1 MAGYGNVHD
10 QIGQSNADNP
20 GKTRLFLP
28 PILFDSLI
36 LF

>member
-1 MAGYGNVHD
+1 MAGYGNVGN

-20 GKTRLFLP
+20 GKKHHFLP
-28 PILFDSLI
+28 PILFGSLI